1 MRVTNSLVTRSLTNR
16 LLDSQRLLAE
26 AQERVASGKRVRKM
40 SDDPT
45 AGSAI
50 MQASGSLRAIAQY
63 QRNVQGVV
71 ARLDGED
78 AALGQLTD
86 MMTRAKELAA
96 ATVGATVGAPGRR
109 AAALEVRGLLSQALM
124 VGNTRIGGEYL
135 FGGTNNDGRA
145 PFTPSTTLPDGTRV
159 FVQTDVPPAPDPL
172 PDPPPPPAAPV
183 PRPPTGERLIEIS
196 AGATMRGAHDGRT
209 VFLDTGMLAALED
222 LAIAMENDRPADMRV
237 AMGALDGAFDS
248 VQALLG
254 DVGARQN
261 QVDTVLGGL
270 AALEGTLTEEKSS
283 LSEVEMEAAITEML
297 QRQTAYQAAMMASSK
312 VLGLSLTD
320 YIR

>member
-1 MRVTNSLVTRSLTNR
+1 MRVTNSLVTRSLTTR

-50 MQASGSLRAIAQY
+50 MQASGSLRAISQY
-63 QRNVQGVV
+63 QRNVQNVV

-78 AALGQLTD
+78 TALGQLTD

-109 AAALEVRGLLSQALM
+109 AAALEVRGLLQQAIQ
-124 VGNTRIGGEYL
+124 VGNTRVGDEYL
-135 FGGTNNDGRA
+135 FGGTTNDGRP
-145 PFTPSTTLPDGTRV
+145 PFAPSTTLPDGTRV
-159 FVQTDVPPAPDPL
+159 FVQVDTPPAVPPAPPGDPI
-172 PDPPPPPAAPV
+172 
-183 PRPPTGERLIEIS
+183 PRPPVGERQIEIA
-196 AGATMRGAHDGRT
+196 AGSTMLGAHDGQRA
-209 VFLDTGMLAALED
+209 FLDTGVLAALED
-222 LAIAMENDRPADMRV
+222 LAIAMENDSPADMRT
-237 AMGALDGAFDS
+237 AMGALDRGFDD

-261 QVDTVLGGL
+261 QVDSVLAGL
-270 AALEGTLTEEKSS
+270 AALEDNLVEEKSS